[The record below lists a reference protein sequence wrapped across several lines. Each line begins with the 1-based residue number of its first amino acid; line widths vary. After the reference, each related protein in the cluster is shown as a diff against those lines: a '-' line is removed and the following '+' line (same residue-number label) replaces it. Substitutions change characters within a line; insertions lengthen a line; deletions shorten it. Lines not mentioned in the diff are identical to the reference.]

1 MSRPHL
7 DLPWTGLEKVL
18 EVIALAGWLG
28 TLVLVG
34 LNWQTLP
41 EQIPRHYNFVGEVD
55 AYGGKSTLLLLPLVG
70 SVLWAGMTVLSRYP
84 HIYNYLVEITEQN
97 AARQYRLAR
106 RLIISLKAIIALLFL
121 GITWQIIEAA
131 HGVTY
136 AILPLV
142 AIPVGLI
149 LIISVVHVVC
159 SLRGR

>member
-1 MSRPHL
+1 MSRPYL

-34 LNWQTLP
+34 LNWHTLP
-41 EQIPRHYNFVGEVD
+41 EQIPRHYNLVGEVD
-55 AYGGKSTLLLLPLVG
+55 AYGGKSTVLLLPVVS
-70 SVLWAGMTVLSRYP
+70 SVLWASLTLLSRYP

-106 RLIISLKAIIALLFL
+106 RLIISLKAIVAVLFL
-121 GITWQIIEAA
+121 GITWHVIDSA

-136 AILPLV
+136 SILPIV
-142 AIPVGLI
+142 TIPIGLI
-149 LIISVVHVVC
+149 MIITVMHVVS
-159 SLRGR
+159 SLRAR